1 MFICHLSLK
10 TEGTEEEGF
19 EPPGQFPAQRFSR
32 PPPST
37 TRPFLRSTEYQIN
50 VYEITPSKNTSPI
63 CSWRYD
69 DGKVRSPT
77 MKRAASATFL
87 LFYAAITVVAI
98 SEHTAA
104 YASTLASNSPLQT
117 RTFRAASPHS
127 PQVRIPQEPFA
138 GLQIKSAFT
147 LSEYRTTSVR
157 PASIRFEVDSKRF
170 TPSRAPPAVL

>member
-1 MFICHLSLK
+1 
-10 TEGTEEEGF
+10 
-19 EPPGQFPAQRFSR
+19 
-32 PPPST
+32 
-37 TRPFLRSTEYQIN
+37 
-50 VYEITPSKNTSPI
+50 
-63 CSWRYD
+63 
-69 DGKVRSPT
+69 

-104 YASTLASNSPLQT
+104 FASTIASNSPLKTQSV
-117 RTFRAASPHS
+117 RAASPHS

-147 LSEYRTTSVR
+147 LSEYGLTSVR
-157 PASIRFEVDSKRF
+157 PVSIRFEVDSRRF